1 MRIGSLQLTSPFILA
16 PLAGYTD
23 LPFRLLCREYGAALV
38 YSEMLSCHGLVFRQ
52 KNTLEMLA
60 TVPEERPV
68 AMQLFGAEPEFMGEA
83 AAYLTEL
90 PIDAIDINMGCPVR
104 KVVKKGAGCAL
115 MRQPKLAEEIIKR
128 VRASTNLP
136 VTVKI
141 RIGWTHQEITSPEFA
156 KMAAGA
162 GADAVIVHG
171 RTWSDGFGGTVNR
184 AVIGQVKKAVTIPVI
199 GNGDIHS
206 HQEGLAMMAETGCDA
221 VMIGRAA
228 LGNPFVF
235 SPAELPAT
243 IATILPALSR
253 HLQLIERFCPV
264 ELVLART
271 KSQAGRYFKGQPGS
285 AILRKKIYETQSFP
299 ALTEVIA
306 EFLRQEGASDEKN

>member
-1 MRIGSLQLTSPFILA
+1 MRIGNLRLQSPFILA

-23 LPFRLLCREYGAALV
+23 LPFRLLCREHGAALV

-68 AMQLFGAEPEFMGEA
+68 TMQLFGAEPDYMGEA
-83 AAYLTEL
+83 AAFLSEL

-104 KVVKKGAGCAL
+104 KVIKKGAGCAL
-115 MRQPKLAEEIIKR
+115 MRQPQLAEAIIEK
-128 VRASTNLP
+128 VRANTSLP

-141 RIGWTHQEITSPEFA
+141 RIGWNHQEITGPEFA
-156 KMAAGA
+156 RMAAGA
-162 GADAVIVHG
+162 GADAITVHG

-184 AVIGQVKKAVTIPVI
+184 AVIAQTKKAVAVPVI

-206 HQEGLAMMAETGCDA
+206 YQDGLAMMAETGCDA

-228 LGNPFVF
+228 LGNPFIF
-235 SPAELPAT
+235 SQEPHPST
-243 IATILPALSR
+243 IATILPSLLR
-253 HLQLIERFCPV
+253 HLQLIEQFCPV

-285 AILRKKIYETQSFP
+285 ATLRKKIYDAGTFP
-299 ALTEVIA
+299 ELKKVIK
-306 EFLRQEGASDEKN
+306 EFLNPPGTAEENN

>member
-1 MRIGSLQLTSPFILA
+1 MRIGSLHLQSPFILA

-23 LPFRLLCREYGAALV
+23 LPFRLLCREHGAALV

-52 KNTLEMLA
+52 RNTLEMLA

-68 AMQLFGAEPEFMGEA
+68 TMQLFGAEPEFMGEA
-83 AAYLTEL
+83 AAYLSEL

-104 KVVKKGAGCAL
+104 KVIKKGAGCAL
-115 MRQPKLAEEIIKR
+115 MRQPQLAEEIINK
-128 VRASTNLP
+128 VRASTSLP

-141 RIGWTHQEITSPEFA
+141 RIGWNHREITGPEFA

-162 GADAVIVHG
+162 GADAITVHG

-184 AVIGQVKKAVTIPVI
+184 GVIAQVKQAVAIPVI
-199 GNGDIHS
+199 GNGDLHS
-206 HQEGLAMMAETGCDA
+206 YQDGLAMMNETGCDA

-228 LGNPFVF
+228 LGNPWIFR
-235 SPAELPAT
+235 PEARPAT
-243 IATILPALSR
+243 VSTILTALSR

-271 KSQAGRYFKGQPGS
+271 KSQAGRYFKGHPGS
-285 AILRKKIYETQSFP
+285 SILRKKIYEARSFSE
-299 ALTEVIA
+299 LKEFIA
-306 EFLRQEGASDEKN
+306 EFLPPGDPPGEKS